1 MRPVARLVKRGCLS
15 VLALVVCLIVMVVSA
30 EKYAANRHSF
40 PENTASWGQSGNYI
54 MGYGPVREP
63 YLDTIKNTYQVFSPD
78 GKWLDETTQQG
89 SYYPIAIPT
98 RQGSY
103 LYFADAIKQA
113 GEHTHEISI
122 NAHDPIE
129 YSSNSE
135 TGTFGVAVDI
145 VGLTADGRSIKFS
158 TAMVPHSLAVGKDYA
173 LVVGHTSSTKKL
185 LLVKKLEAYSASSNM
200 TSLCK

>member
-1 MRPVARLVKRGCLS
+1 MHLVARLVKRGCLS

-30 EKYAANRHSF
+30 EKYASTRRTL

-63 YLDTIKNTYQVFSPD
+63 YSSSIKNTYQVFSPD
-78 GKWLDETTQQG
+78 GQWLDETTQKG
-89 SYYPIAIPT
+89 GYYPIAIPT

-129 YSSNSE
+129 YSIA
-135 TGTFGVAVDI
+135 GTNQNLMF
-145 VGLTADGRSIKFS
+145 
-158 TAMVPHSLAVGKDYA
+158 
-173 LVVGHTSSTKKL
+173 
-185 LLVKKLEAYSASSNM
+185 
-200 TSLCK
+200 